1 MILIL
6 YLHRAITMEAE
17 EAAAAAVVVAEVQ
30 EEAQEEAAAEK
41 KEAAAEKK
49 EAAAEKK
56 EAGKEE
62 SREEMV
68 AATKR
73 LVREDLSF
81 LDDQLSPSSPRTGI
95 HRWLCQLLAPHD
107 TYSHGT
113 TCRDQRE
120 TAIMPAR

>member
-1 MILIL
+1 MEGTLALILIL

-30 EEAQEEAAAEK
+30 EEAQ
-41 KEAAAEKK
+41 